1 MSNQLKLP
9 LAAPGRKTEGKATT
23 SLTGAAASR
32 PAPRQ
37 SNDEAQPLPA
47 PPLPKSKRTPEQE
60 WLAWAAEEWA
70 AAQGANMTVRWA
82 RDVTLIRPL
91 LGLHGEEELKRRWK
105 GFVRTMDEYF
115 ARRGWDIPSFST
127 AVDRYRGD
135 VDIVPIVRRRQ
146 LIQAEVNDRDP
157 LTGASLRYRGR
168 Q

>member
-1 MSNQLKLP
+1 MPNQLKLP
-9 LAAPGRKTEGKATT
+9 LAALDPKTEGKAT

-32 PAPRQ
+32 PEQRQ
-37 SNDEAQPLPA
+37 SHDEAQPHPA
-47 PPLPKSKRTPEQE
+47 TPLPKPKRSPEQE
-60 WLAWAAEEWA
+60 WLTWAAEEWA
-70 AAQGANMTVRWA
+70 AFQGAKMTVRWA
-82 RDVTLIRPL
+82 RDVTIIRPL
-91 LGLHGEEELKRRWK
+91 LSLHGDEELKRRWK

-168 Q
+168 Y